1 MAIRIALCSDIDLG
15 FKFKHMTSKKAV
27 IYENHQLEDFEVLIS
42 KIVESKVD
50 VVLIAGN
57 LFGTPKPKNKIIEK
71 VFRGFRDLSSR
82 GINVLILP
90 GSHDMPLPFSD
101 DRPVHHIFEDLEN
114 VFLLLSEETGV
125 IKSKKVEEPAFEGI
139 IKSEKITIFS
149 PISPFISLNKLDLDL
164 KVSTESTNIFVISDI
179 SAFKK
184 DFEIIYVNFL
194 EKLNNFG
201 VNILLVGGVQ
211 PTSAKKKKLK
221 FQIVH
226 CPQIHKNNFDYCD
239 EKDGL
244 LISTLQGGKFINTLE
259 LNSISKFDVKHEILD
274 VNKLPFDKINDKIYE
289 KIKQFSDSEKG
300 IYKLS
305 LTGKLD
311 KTQYHS
317 IRIFKF
323 QEMGRRFN
331 YYYELVDNIE
341 FQESSPDIQG
351 LNAIK
356 ELEQFTQNIID
367 RIVQEENIKGSEK
380 KNVELIYKS
389 ALNLIKQNWDSGG
402 DYR

>member
-15 FKFKHMTSKKAV
+15 FKFKHMTSKKGV

-42 KIVESKVD
+42 KIIENKVD

-57 LFGTPKPKNKIIEK
+57 LFGTPKPKNKLIEK
-71 VFRGFRDLSSR
+71 VVRGFKNLSSR
-82 GINVLILP
+82 GISVLILP

-125 IKSKKVEEPAFEGI
+125 IKSKKIGEPVFEGR
-139 IKSEKITIFS
+139 IKSEKVTIFS
-149 PISPFISLNKLDLDL
+149 PISPFIRLDKLDLDL
-164 KVSTESTNIFVISDI
+164 KVGTESTNIFVISDI

-184 DFEIIYVNFL
+184 DFETIYTNFL

-211 PTSAKKKKLK
+211 PTSLKKKHIK

-226 CPQIHKNNFDYCD
+226 CPQIHKNNFNYCN

-244 LISTLQGGKFINTLE
+244 LISTLQGGKFINTLKPD
-259 LNSISKFDVKHEILD
+259 SISKFDVKHEILD
-274 VNKLPFDKINDKIYE
+274 VNKIPFDKINDSIYE
-289 KIKQFSDSEKG
+289 KIKQFSDSEKA

-311 KTQYHS
+311 KAQYHN
-317 IRIFKF
+317 IEIFKF

-331 YYYELVDNIE
+331 YYYELFDDIK

-351 LNAIK
+351 LNVTK
-356 ELEQFTQNIID
+356 ELEQFTKDIID
-367 RIVQEENIKGSEK
+367 RIVQEENIKGSDK
-380 KNVELIYKS
+380 KNVELIYED
-389 ALNLIKQNWDSGG
+389 AMNLIKQNWDSGG